1 MRGRTNKPSLLLYY
15 KAFLQAAY
23 PSLFASLKNERWK
36 GEEIGEKVS
45 PLFVITPHQ
54 FDYITYYQEHVTTTQ

>member
-36 GEEIGEKVS
+36 GEEIGEKV
-45 PLFVITPHQ
+45 
-54 FDYITYYQEHVTTTQ
+54 